1 MRKYHRI
8 LAACLSVLL
17 FVPTLVLPASAAAP
31 GVSTDESA
39 YVNLDYYGKVQNVSI
54 VKSCS
59 LNGNTSFTDYGS
71 YSKVT
76 NMSGTSQPSVSDGS
90 VSWSLPKDTS
100 GRFYY
105 ECTPKD
111 GNVTLPWTFDVSYK
125 LNGVPADAS
134 KLAGASGLVEI
145 DIHAAPNKNVSDY
158 EKNNLLLQVGTAV
171 KMKNTQS
178 VEAPGAQVQALGEYK
193 AVLFA
198 GLPGEEKDFAIRIG
212 TTSFESTGVVMM
224 MVPGTLD
231 QFSDIKDLSKDK
243 DTVKTSLDAVNA
255 GTDRILD
262 SLAAMSSGLTQTQ
275 AGLSSLDGARG
286 TISAG
291 KGGVYK
297 NADQALASLTD
308 ITNKTNAM
316 IPHMK
321 KAEQLVTDVNADV
334 NSLTNTVDT
343 LKPRLAALSSD
354 LGSLRHN
361 VSELRDTL
369 SDIHDLSDSRKASVK
384 QLTDAITANVATV
397 TKDSKEVKKASDGMK
412 AQTGDLATKTTALS
426 NVLKA
431 ITQSIA
437 ASSGS
442 SGGSSTGS
450 TLPITDPNTLAIL
463 GAIGQLG
470 NGLSSLGTGI
480 NTTVGTVSGSTYPAL
495 SSLANLLAA
504 SSSLSDLADGIT
516 DDTVNSTNGLATVTA
531 GVLGTVEKYADD
543 LDNGYDDTDKLMR
556 NANIVSGDLQSLLDK
571 SQNIITNID
580 ALNSTMNQYKDG
592 TVQTLKDTESLTSS
606 LTGGLTNAKSFL
618 SSLEALMKNGGNQ
631 LDDGTRKSLN
641 GLIQVLQKSV
651 DSIGNIPTI
660 KSSNDTVKNTVDDEI
675 DKIEDKSNVLNLD
688 YEAKPVSFTSSK
700 NASPTS
706 IQIVLRTQEI
716 SKDKD
721 NSAVKDAEKASTDPG
736 PWVRIQNLF
745 TNLWDSIRSLFGKK

>member
-1 MRKYHRI
+1 MKKYHRI

-31 GVSTDESA
+31 RVSTDESA

-59 LNGNTSFTDYGS
+59 LNGNTGFTDYGS

-76 NMSGTSQPSVSDGS
+76 NMSGTAAPSVSDGS
-90 VSWSLPKDTS
+90 VSWSLPKDTV

-111 GNVTLPWTFDVSYK
+111 GNLALPWTFDVSYK
-125 LNGVPADAS
+125 LNGVPTDAS
-134 KLAGASGLVEI
+134 KLAGVSGLVEI

-231 QFSDIKDLSKDK
+231 QFSTMKDLSKDK
-243 DTVKTSLDAVNA
+243 DTVRTSLDAVNT

-262 SLAAMSSGLTQTQ
+262 SLAAMSSGLSQTQ
-275 AGLSSLDGARG
+275 AGLSYLDGARG
-286 TISAG
+286 TVSAG

-297 NADQALASLTD
+297 SADQALASLTD
-308 ITNKTNAM
+308 ITNKTTAM
-316 IPHMK
+316 IPHMQ
-321 KAEQLVTDVNADV
+321 KAEQLITDVNADV
-334 NSLTNTVDT
+334 NSMTASVDALSPRLISLSQDLSTVQNNISQLRNALDDLDDESDKRESTISELKAALKSSLATTKADAQSAKTVSDRMKTQSDALSINTKTLSYILQQISSNALAHTSTATPTLPDPYLSAILASIGTLGGNLNNTVGTTTKYTTPVLDSLAGLLDASDSITAAVDAISSQISGSSDGLTAVGLNTVDV
-343 LKPRLAALSSD
+343 LNDYLAALD
-354 LGSLRHN
+354 DG
-361 VSELRDTL
+361 
-369 SDIHDLSDSRKASVK
+369 HDAADKLLK
-384 QLTDAITANVATV
+384 N
-397 TKDSKEVKKASDGMK
+397 
-412 AQTGDLATKTTALS
+412 S
-426 NVLKA
+426 NH
-431 ITQSIA
+431 
-437 ASSGS
+437 
-442 SGGSSTGS
+442 
-450 TLPITDPNTLAIL
+450 
-463 GAIGQLG
+463 
-470 NGLSSLGTGI
+470 
-480 NTTVGTVSGSTYPAL
+480 VGT
-495 SSLANLLAA
+495 
-504 SSSLSDLADGIT
+504 
-516 DDTVNSTNGLATVTA
+516 
-531 GVLGTVEKYADD
+531 
-543 LDNGYDDTDKLMR
+543 
-556 NANIVSGDLQSLLDK
+556 DLQTLLDQ
-571 SQNIITNID
+571 SRDIIAKID
-580 ALNSTMNQYKDG
+580 ALNKTANQYKDG
-592 TVQTLKDTESLTSS
+592 AVQTLKDTESLTSS
-606 LTGGLTNAKSFL
+606 LTGGLTNTKSFL
-618 SSLEALMKNGGNQ
+618 SSLETLMKNGGSQ
-631 LDDGTRKSLN
+631 LDNGTRKSLN

-660 KSSNDTVKNTVDDEI
+660 KNSNDTVKNTVDNEI

-700 NASPTS
+700 NSSPTS

-721 NSAVKDAEKASTDPG
+721 NSAVKDAEKASADPG

-745 TNLWDSIRSLFGKK
+745 SNLWKSICSLFGK

>member
-76 NMSGTSQPSVSDGS
+76 NMSGTSQPSVSGGS

-334 NSLTNTVDT
+334 NSLTDTVDT

-369 SDIHDLSDSRKASVK
+369 SDIHDLSDSRKKSITELNKAIKDNLAAVK
-384 QLTDAITANVATV
+384 GDAQQV
-397 TKDSKEVKKASDGMK
+397 D
-412 AQTGDLATKTTALS
+412 ALS
-426 NVLKA
+426 NGLKGK
-431 ITQSIA
+431 TQTLSSKTTDLSRALQHLLA
-437 ASSGS
+437 AMGGSSSGS
-442 SGGSSTGS
+442 GSGSSPTIHDTD
-450 TLPITDPNTLAIL
+450 TLLIL
-463 GAIGQLG
+463 QAIGQLG
-470 NGLSSLGTGI
+470 TGVSSLGTAA
-480 NTTVGTVSGSTYPAL
+480 GTAAAGTYPAL
-495 SSLANLLAA
+495 DSLAALLN
-504 SSSLSDLADGIT
+504 SSSDISSAIDGIT
-516 DDTVNSTNGLATVTA
+516 AQINGSSDGLTQVGADALNTVDSYCNA
-531 GVLGTVEKYADD
+531 
-543 LDNGYDDTDKLMR
+543 LDNGYDDADKLMR

-571 SQNIITNID
+571 SQNIITSID
-580 ALNSTMNQYKDG
+580 SLNSTMNQYKDG